1 MSPASCEIPSASS
14 GPHPDHPSLAFA
26 TSDGRTGRMSDPR
39 TQPCA
44 CQGCG
49 VTHFSVMATRAFD
62 RATQGVDARPKA
74 GHDEAEA
81 VHPASCPHLVRAP
94 TPFVSTDTRKEGVD
108 ARPKAGYDATSL
120 RGARHHAFSY
130 PPCRSTKKPPSL
142 SRVSAPC
149 IAPATQRAFGP

>member
-1 MSPASCEIPSASS
+1 MSPPSWQIPSASS

-26 TSDGRTGRMSDPR
+26 TSGGRTDRMSDPR

-49 VTHFSVMATRAFD
+49 VTHFSVTATRAFD

-108 ARPKAGYDATSL
+108 
-120 RGARHHAFSY
+120 GA
-130 PPCRSTKKPPSL
+130 
-142 SRVSAPC
+142 APGGEG
-149 IAPATQRAFGP
+149 AASPLGGL